1 MTSKRAN
8 RLSRA
13 GAGTAFVGF
22 TLIFFAAMAADAGEW
37 PYIACVLVGALGLGA
52 FAVGVT
58 TYNAGIKK
66 TACRADNTG
75 KRKKAVH
82 IHNTTTR
89 RRCQ

>member
-1 MTSKRAN
+1 MKKPN
-8 RLSRA
+8 RLARVGA
-13 GAGTAFVGF
+13 GAAFVGF
-22 TLIFFAAMAADAGEW
+22 ALIFAAAMAADAGEW
-37 PYIACVLVGALGLGA
+37 SYTACVMTGVLGLGA
-52 FAVGVT
+52 FSVGVA